1 MKGSVIVLD
10 QVKGREV
17 AALLVNGRLHDLLVD
32 QAPDIPRPG
41 TIYRATADRPMKG
54 MGAMMLNLP
63 GGKTGFLREAAGLKP
78 GQTCLAQVT
87 TYVEDGKAVPVT
99 AKVLFKGRYAI
110 VTPDAPGLNLSRQIK
125 DEAIRTRLTALAE
138 SAMVGSKFGLILRSA
153 AEHAEDAAISADIA
167 QLLADAT
174 KTLTSGETLHGP
186 GPHALALRDW
196 AAEEVDDAKGAFD
209 RHEIADLLTPF
220 TSARFDLSGGAF
232 AFIEP
237 TRAFVTVD
245 VNTGTDMTPAAGLK
259 ANLALVRELSHQLL
273 VRGLGGQIVI
283 DFAPMSKKDRHV
295 LDGNI
300 RAAFKIDP
308 IETALVGWTALGHY
322 ELQRKRERL
331 PVNFNGL
338 L

>member
-10 QVKGREV
+10 HVKSREV

-32 QAPDIPRPG
+32 QSPDIPRPG
-41 TIYRATADRPMKG
+41 TIYHATADRPMKG
-54 MGAMMLNLP
+54 MGAMMMTLP
-63 GGKTGFLREAAGLKP
+63 DGKTGFLREAVGLKP
-78 GQTCLAQVT
+78 GQKCLVQVT

-99 AKVLFKGRYAI
+99 AKILFKGRYAI
-110 VTPDAPGLNLSRQIK
+110 VTPDAPGLNLSRQIR
-125 DEAIRTRLTALAE
+125 DEDARARLTALAE
-138 SAMVGSKFGLILRSA
+138 SAMAGSKFGLILRSA
-153 AEHAEDAAISADIA
+153 AEHADDDAISTDIA

-174 KTLTSGETLHGP
+174 KTLTSNETLQGP

-196 AAEEVDDAKGAFD
+196 AADEVDDAKGAFD
-209 RHEIADLLTPF
+209 RHEVADLLTPF
-220 TSARFDLSGGAF
+220 TSVRFDLSGGAF

-245 VNTGTDMTPAAGLK
+245 VNTGADTTPAAGLK

-308 IETALVGWTALGHY
+308 IETALVGWTTLGHY

-331 PVNFNGL
+331 PVNVSEL

>member
-1 MKGSVIVLD
+1 MKGSVIALD
-10 QVKGREV
+10 HVNGREV

-32 QAPDIPRPG
+32 QAPDVPRPG
-41 TIYRATADRPMKG
+41 TIYLGTADRPLKG

-63 GGKTGFLREAAGLKP
+63 DGKTAFLREAAGLKP
-78 GQTCLAQVT
+78 GRKCLVQVT
-87 TYVEDGKAVPVT
+87 TYVEDGKAAPVT

-125 DEAIRTRLTALAE
+125 DEDTRERLTALAE
-138 SAMVGSKFGLILRSA
+138 AAMAGSKFGLILRSA
-153 AEHAEDAAISADIA
+153 AEHAEDDAISADIA
-167 QLLADAT
+167 QMLGDAK
-174 KTLTSGETLHGP
+174 KTLESGETLQGP

-196 AAEEVDDAKGAFD
+196 SADEVDDQPGAFE
-209 RHEIADLLTPF
+209 RHDVADLLVPF
-220 TSARFDLSGGAF
+220 TNARFELSGGAY

-245 VNTGTDMTPAAGLK
+245 VNTGADMTPAAGLK

-273 VRGLGGQIVI
+273 VRGHGGQIVI
-283 DFAPMSKKDRHV
+283 DFAPMSKKDRHI

-331 PVNFNGL
+331 PVNFAEL